1 MTTTPIDNYRKNQ
14 EFYDE
19 ISDDL
24 EVVKARFLDADKRT
38 QRRALLDSYIFAVL
52 SVQTSLDRHE
62 TAWRAYIR
70 ADRDMDIEEIKSVNY
85 WKNKVSYIRETE
97 TKFREI
103 DKVLELINAGEI
115 DKAHRRIADSFKG
128 VSTVKAAFV
137 LAMLGFKSKMCID
150 TNVRQIAGIEKDNLY
165 DGVIINKYDA
175 QCRKVRSRFDELD
188 EELSPF
194 MVQWVLFDSMRG
206 SLTDHG
212 EFLDHLRQLLG

>member
-1 MTTTPIDNYRKNQ
+1 MTKAPIQHYRQNQ
-14 EFYDE
+14 EFYNE
-19 ISDDL
+19 ISDGL
-24 EVVKARFLDADKRT
+24 EIVKAGFLDADKRT

-62 TAWRAYIR
+62 TAWEAYLR
-70 ADRDMDIEEIKSVNY
+70 ADRDMDIEEIRSVNY

-165 DGVIINKYDA
+165 DGVIIGKYDA
-175 QCRKVRSRFDELD
+175 QCRKVRSRFDELN

-206 SLTDHG
+206 SKTDHG
-212 EFLDHLRQLLG
+212 EFLNHLRQLLG